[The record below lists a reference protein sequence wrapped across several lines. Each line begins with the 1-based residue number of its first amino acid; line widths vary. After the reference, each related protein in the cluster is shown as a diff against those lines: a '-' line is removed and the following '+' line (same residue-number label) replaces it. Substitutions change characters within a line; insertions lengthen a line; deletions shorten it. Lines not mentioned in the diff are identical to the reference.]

1 MVAEDEA
8 GAERGMGGMQI
19 CVPRWFSTH
28 KLQKERDG
36 SPSFVGANRL
46 PACPTACL
54 QEKNVGSDMLEGKVG
69 HIYMP
74 KQDVAGMA
82 LAKPK
87 GVKRERRQAAA
98 DAAVAKKQRTAA
110 AAAGA
115 ARDDSD

>member
-1 MVAEDEA
+1 MAV
-8 GAERGMGGMQI
+8 RPLW
-19 CVPRWFSTH
+19 VPT
-28 KLQKERDG
+28 
-36 SPSFVGANRL
+36 ACCL